1 MSRQTLSLRDLA
13 TGRDIDIEAF
23 CERCG
28 APLGPYVA
36 GLRYP
41 HRDIVII
48 SERGAITR
56 TEIDAIGAIKRD
68 AAQLGQSTLGV
79 RGPRTQPGLY
89 EESFGGRRY
98 LRKRCNCGANDKRRL
113 ENLGELPLTIRPTG
127 VFAVVF

>member
-1 MSRQTLSLRDLA
+1 MSRQPLFLRDVA
-13 TGRDIDIEAF
+13 GQIDIDVEAF

-28 APLGPYVA
+28 APLGPYNA

-41 HRDIVII
+41 QRDVVII

-56 TEIDAIGAIKRD
+56 TPEIGAIKRD
-68 AAQLGQSTLGV
+68 ATLLGQSTLGA

-113 ENLGELPLTIRPTG
+113 EDLGELPLTIRPTG